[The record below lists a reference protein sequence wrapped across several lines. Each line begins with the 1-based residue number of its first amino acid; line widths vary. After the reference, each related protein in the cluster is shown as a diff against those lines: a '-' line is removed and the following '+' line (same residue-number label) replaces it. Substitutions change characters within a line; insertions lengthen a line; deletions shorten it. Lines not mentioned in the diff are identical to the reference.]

1 MQHIRLATEKEIDAI
16 RDKSDLLPG
25 GTRVLALDNEKGG
38 ADIAVVR
45 NCYELNP
52 VIYAE
57 GTNDLRRAR
66 FLWALEERFLG
77 AGIDRYYFQ
86 LEASAEHYIKV
97 AKEWGA
103 EQVSPHPELRML
115 KVIT

>member
-1 MQHIRLATEKEIDAI
+1 MQHIRLATEKEIEGI
-16 RDKSDLLPG
+16 RDRADLLPG
-25 GTRVLALDNEKGG
+25 HTSILALDNDKGS
-38 ADIAVVR
+38 ADLAVVR
-45 NCYELNP
+45 SCYELNP

-57 GTNDLRRAR
+57 GTTDLRRAR

-103 EQVSPHPELRML
+103 EQVSPHPEVRML
-115 KVIT
+115 KVIK